1 MKGKI
6 IVIEGT
12 DCSGKETQ
20 STLLEKKLNEMGVKC
35 IRFEFPNYNSPTGK
49 IVGGAYLGKPEIS
62 ESFFEEGA
70 TNLDPHIA
78 CLYYAADR
86 KYNIKEIEKYLDL
99 GYICILDRYTTS
111 NMAHQGGKIH
121 NKDERF
127 HMYQWIDKLEYWL
140 LGLPKPDKT
149 IFLHVPLE
157 NTLELRKN
165 REFIDE
171 HEKSPE
177 YLKRAAES
185 YLELVELYNWE
196 KVECIKD
203 EKLRTIEDIN
213 EEIMGIVKKMEESE

>member
-1 MKGKI
+1 
-6 IVIEGT
+6 
-12 DCSGKETQ
+12 
-20 STLLEKKLNEMGVKC
+20 
-35 IRFEFPNYNSPTGK
+35 
-49 IVGGAYLGKPEIS
+49 
-62 ESFFEEGA
+62 
-70 TNLDPHIA
+70 
-78 CLYYAADR
+78 
-86 KYNIKEIEKYLDL
+86 
-99 GYICILDRYTTS
+99 
-111 NMAHQGGKIH
+111 
-121 NKDERF
+121 
-127 HMYQWIDKLEYWL
+127 MYQWIDKLEYWL

-196 KVECIKD
+196 KIECIKD

-213 EEIMGIVKKMEESE
+213 EEIMGIVNKMEESE